1 MQKTEEIST
10 LNQKIVDLSESE
22 TKLKQDHLLVLKE
35 SKDSKSQ
42 VKFLQKKVE
51 GLKESNQ
58 LLESLVD
65 ELNNKCM
72 E

>member
-42 VKFLQKKVE
+42 IKFLQKKVE